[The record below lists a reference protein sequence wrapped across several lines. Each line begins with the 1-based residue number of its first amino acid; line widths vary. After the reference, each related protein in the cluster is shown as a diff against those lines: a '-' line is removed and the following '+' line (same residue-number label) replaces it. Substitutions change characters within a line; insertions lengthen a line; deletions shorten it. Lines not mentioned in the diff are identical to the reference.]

1 MEEWEGRETYL
12 IKPGQIGGTLLLHH
26 ETPQH
31 DDTVWSSYPE
41 VGRIFDEKQGADM
54 VLRRWRS
61 PQWLQRERHRIVQA
75 SPACSATPELEVW
88 CGQTFNDSFPSHMPV
103 CNHTPTPQ
111 KPPNGKEPHA
121 GLWFWI
127 NSKAGTPTC
136 EDRRDSK
143 YPPPPP
149 SPALIEHCPAPFL
162 GLTRLDGVCGVG
174 GRGCPGQIDPHIGIM
189 VKTAKPM

>member
-31 DDTVWSSYPE
+31 DDTVWSSFPE
-41 VGRIFDEKQGADM
+41 LGRIFDEKHGADM

-61 PQWLQRERHRIVQA
+61 PKWLERERHRTVQA

-88 CGQTFNDSFPSHMPV
+88 CGQTFNGSLPSHMPV
-103 CNHTPTPQ
+103 WNHTSVPQ

-121 GLWFWI
+121 GLWFSI
-127 NSKAGTPTC
+127 SQKARTPHVKTG
-136 EDRRDSK
+136 ETLNTPHRALSGAVSGPDR
-143 YPPPPP
+143 
-149 SPALIEHCPAPFL
+149 AWWCAV
-162 GLTRLDGVCGVG
+162 GGVG
-174 GRGCPGQIDPHIGIM
+174 RCPGQIDPHIGIM
-189 VKTAKPM
+189 IKPQNLFKWPY